1 MNISVNIFIYD
12 YVYYF
17 SEIASFLLTYFK
29 IIVAGFSFP
38 YLGLLTT
45 FDILFVNYFGEKC

>member
-12 YVYYF
+12 SEYYF
-17 SEIASFLLTYFK
+17 SEIASFLLTYFR